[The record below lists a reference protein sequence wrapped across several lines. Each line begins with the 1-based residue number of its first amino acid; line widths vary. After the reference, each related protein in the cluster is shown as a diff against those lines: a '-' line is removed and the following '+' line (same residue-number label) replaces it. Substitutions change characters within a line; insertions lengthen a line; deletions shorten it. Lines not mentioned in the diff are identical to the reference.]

1 MSGATAGMTLDGL
14 QFAAGCTTLLHP
26 LTLEIGGRGVT
37 GIIGRNGSGK
47 STLLRLLA
55 RQQPP
60 SGGTI
65 HYEGR
70 NVGDWRGQAFA
81 RVVGYL
87 PQQVPTTAR
96 LTVHELVAFGRY
108 PWHGA
113 FRRFSADDAAKVEE
127 ALHLTGMA
135 GLADRF
141 LETLSGGERQRAWL
155 TMLVAQEARLL
166 LLDEPIAAL
175 DVGHQIEVLGLLRR
189 LSETH
194 RVASVVVIHE
204 INMAAR
210 FCDRIIA
217 LRDGRLIADATPDEL
232 LAPDR
237 LDAIYGIPMGVALLP
252 EGRGRFVFP
261 WGDRVGSPGGA
272 AIRPQRA

>member
-1 MSGATAGMTLDGL
+1 MDGTTTGMTLAGL
-14 QFAAGCTTLLHP
+14 QFAVGDKILLAP
-26 LTLEIGGRGVT
+26 LTLDIGRQGVT
-37 GIIGRNGSGK
+37 GIIGQNGSGK

-65 HYEGR
+65 HYDGR
-70 NVGDWRGQAFA
+70 DVVDWPDRAFA
-81 RVVGYL
+81 RAVGYL
-87 PQQVPTTAR
+87 PQHVPITTR
-96 LTVHELVAFGRY
+96 LTVRELVAFGRY

-113 FRRFSADDAAKVEE
+113 FRRFGEGDAVKVEE
-127 ALHLTGMA
+127 ALHLTGMV

-155 TMLVAQEARLL
+155 TMLVAQEAQLL

-175 DVGHQIEVLGLLRR
+175 DVGHQIEVLSLLRQ

-217 LRDGRLIADATPDEL
+217 LRQGRLVADAAPDEL

-237 LDAIYGIPMGVALLP
+237 LDAIYGIPMGVAHLP
-252 EGRGRFVFP
+252 EGRGRFAFP
-261 WGDRVGSPGGA
+261 MA
-272 AIRPQRA
+272 AG

>member
-1 MSGATAGMTLDGL
+1 MTGMTLDGL
-14 QFAAGCTTLLHP
+14 RYAVGGAPLLHP
-26 LTLEIGGRGVT
+26 LTLEIGSRGMT
-37 GIIGRNGSGK
+37 GIIGQNGSGK

-60 SGGTI
+60 SGGTLR
-65 HYEGR
+65 YEGR
-70 NVGDWRGQAFA
+70 DVGDWPGRAFA
-81 RVVGYL
+81 RAVGYL
-87 PQQVPTTAR
+87 PQQVPVTAR
-96 LTVHELVAFGRY
+96 LTVRELVAFGRY

-113 FRRFSADDAAKVEE
+113 FRRFGEGDAAKVDE
-127 ALHLTGMA
+127 ALGLTGMA
-135 GLADRF
+135 GLAERF

-155 TMLVAQEARLL
+155 AMLVAQEARLL

-189 LSETH
+189 LGEARH
-194 RVASVVVIHE
+194 VASVVVIHE

-217 LRDGRLIADATPDEL
+217 LRQGRLVADAAPDDL

-237 LDAIYGIPMGVALLP
+237 LDAIYGIPMGVAPLP
-252 EGRGRFVFP
+252 EGRGRFAFP
-261 WGDRVGSPGGA
+261 ITPGGPA
-272 AIRPQRA
+272 TRPPA

>member
-1 MSGATAGMTLDGL
+1 MNGSTTGMTLAGL
-14 QFAAGCTTLLHP
+14 QFAVEGKILLHP
-26 LTLEIGGRGVT
+26 LTLDIGRQGVT
-37 GIIGRNGSGK
+37 GIIGQNGSGK

-55 RQQPP
+55 RQQPS

-65 HYEGR
+65 YYDGR
-70 NVGDWRGQAFA
+70 DVVDWSDRAFA
-81 RVVGYL
+81 RAVGYL
-87 PQQVPTTAR
+87 PQHVPITTR
-96 LTVHELVAFGRY
+96 LTVRELVAFGRY

-113 FRRFSADDAAKVEE
+113 FRRFGEGDGLKVEE
-127 ALHLTGMA
+127 ALHLTGMV

-155 TMLVAQEARLL
+155 AMLVAQEARLL

-175 DVGHQIEVLGLLRR
+175 DVGHQIEVLSLLRQ
-189 LSETH
+189 LSEAH

-217 LRDGRLIADATPDEL
+217 LREGELVADATPDDL
-232 LAPDR
+232 LTPDS
-237 LDAIYGIPMGVALLP
+237 LNAIYGIPMGVTPLP
-252 EGRGRFVFP
+252 EGRGRFAFP
-261 WGDRVGSPGGA
+261 VTIG
-272 AIRPQRA
+272 

>member
-1 MSGATAGMTLDGL
+1 MNGSTTGMTLAGL
-14 QFAAGCTTLLHP
+14 QFAVEGKILLHP
-26 LTLEIGGRGVT
+26 LTLDIGRQGVT
-37 GIIGRNGSGK
+37 GIIGQNGSGK

-65 HYEGR
+65 YYDGR
-70 NVGDWRGQAFA
+70 DLVDWSDRAFA
-81 RVVGYL
+81 RAVGYL
-87 PQQVPTTAR
+87 PQHVPITTR
-96 LTVHELVAFGRY
+96 LTVRELVAFGRY

-113 FRRFSADDAAKVEE
+113 FRRFGEGDGLKVEE
-127 ALHLTGMA
+127 ALHLTGMV

-155 TMLVAQEARLL
+155 AMLVAQEARLL

-175 DVGHQIEVLGLLRR
+175 DVGHQIEVLSLLRQ
-189 LSETH
+189 LSEAH

-217 LRDGRLIADATPDEL
+217 LREGELVADATPDDL
-232 LAPDR
+232 LTPDS
-237 LDAIYGIPMGVALLP
+237 LNAIYGIPMGVTPLP
-252 EGRGRFVFP
+252 EGRGRFAFP
-261 WGDRVGSPGGA
+261 VTIG
-272 AIRPQRA
+272 

>member
-1 MSGATAGMTLDGL
+1 MNEATTGMTLDDL
-14 QFAAGCTTLLHP
+14 QFAVASTTLLHP
-26 LTLEIGGRGVT
+26 LTLDIGMQGVT
-37 GIIGRNGSGK
+37 GIIGQNGSGK

-55 RQQPP
+55 RQQAP
-60 SGGTI
+60 SGGAI
-65 HYEGR
+65 RYNGR
-70 NVGDWRGQAFA
+70 DVVDWPDRAFA
-81 RVVGYL
+81 RAVAYL
-87 PQQVPTTAR
+87 PQNVPVTTR
-96 LTVHELVAFGRY
+96 LTVRELVAFGRY

-113 FRRFSADDAAKVEE
+113 FRRFGEGDALKVEE
-127 ALHLTGMA
+127 ALHLTGMV

-155 TMLVAQEARLL
+155 AMLVAQEAQLL

-175 DVGHQIEVLGLLRR
+175 DVGHQIEVLGLLRQ

-217 LRDGRLIADATPDEL
+217 LRQGRLVADATPDEL
-232 LAPDR
+232 LTPDR
-237 LDAIYGIPMGVALLP
+237 LDAIYNVPMGVSPLL
-252 EGRGRFVFP
+252 EGKGRFAYP
-261 WGDRVGSPGGA
+261 L
-272 AIRPQRA
+272 

>member
-1 MSGATAGMTLDGL
+1 MDGTTTGMTLAGL
-14 QFAAGCTTLLHP
+14 QFAVGDKILLAP
-26 LTLEIGGRGVT
+26 LTLDIGRQGVT
-37 GIIGRNGSGK
+37 GIIGQNGSGK

-65 HYEGR
+65 HYDGR
-70 NVGDWRGQAFA
+70 DVVDWPDRAFA
-81 RVVGYL
+81 RAVGYL
-87 PQQVPTTAR
+87 PQHVPITTR
-96 LTVHELVAFGRY
+96 LTVRELVAFGRY

-113 FRRFSADDAAKVEE
+113 FRRFGEGDAVKVEE
-127 ALHLTGMA
+127 ALHLTGMV

-155 TMLVAQEARLL
+155 AMLVAQEAQLL

-175 DVGHQIEVLGLLRR
+175 DVGHQIEVLNLLRQ

-194 RVASVVVIHE
+194 HVASVVVIHE

-217 LRDGRLIADATPDEL
+217 LRQGRLVADATPDEL

-237 LDAIYGIPMGVALLP
+237 LDAIYGIPMGVAPLL
-252 EGRGRFVFP
+252 EGRGRFAYP
-261 WGDRVGSPGGA
+261 
-272 AIRPQRA
+272 I

>member
-1 MSGATAGMTLDGL
+1 MTLDGL
-14 QFAAGCTTLLHP
+14 QFAVAGTTLLHP
-26 LTLEIGGRGVT
+26 LTLEIGSQGVT
-37 GIIGRNGSGK
+37 GIIGQNGSGK
-47 STLLRLLA
+47 STLLRLIA

-65 HYEGR
+65 RYDGR
-70 NVGDWRGQAFA
+70 DVGDWPDRAFA
-81 RVVGYL
+81 RAVGYL
-87 PQQVPTTAR
+87 PQQLPITAR
-96 LTVHELVAFGRY
+96 LTVRELVAFGRY

-113 FRRFSADDAAKVEE
+113 FRRFGEGDAVKVEE
-127 ALHLTGMA
+127 ALRLTGMA

-155 TMLVAQEARLL
+155 AMLVAQEARLL

-175 DVGHQIEVLGLLRR
+175 DVGHQIEVLGLLRQ

-217 LRDGRLIADATPDEL
+217 LRAGRLVADATPDEV
-232 LAPDR
+232 LAPDH
-237 LDAIYGIPMGVALLP
+237 LNAIYGIPMGVAPLP
-252 EGRGRFVFP
+252 EGGGRFAFP
-261 WGDRVGSPGGA
+261 
-272 AIRPQRA
+272 I

>member
-14 QFAAGCTTLLHP
+14 QFAVGRTPLLHP
-26 LTLEIGGRGVT
+26 LTLEIGKLGVT
-37 GIIGRNGSGK
+37 GIIGQNGSGK

-65 HYEGR
+65 RYEGR
-70 NVGDWRGQAFA
+70 DVGDWPDRAFA

-87 PQQVPTTAR
+87 PQQVPITTR
-96 LTVHELVAFGRY
+96 LTVRELVAFGRY

-113 FRRFSADDAAKVEE
+113 FRRFGEDDAAKVEE

-135 GLADRF
+135 ALADRF
-141 LETLSGGERQRAWL
+141 VETLSGGERQRAWL
-155 TMLVAQEARLL
+155 AMLVAQEARLL

-175 DVGHQIEVLGLLRR
+175 DVGHQLEVLGLLRQ

-194 RVASVVVIHE
+194 HVVSVVVIHE

-217 LRDGRLIADATPDEL
+217 LREGRLVADATPDEL

-237 LDAIYGIPMGVALLP
+237 LDAIYGIPMAVATLP
-252 EGRGRFVFP
+252 DGRGRFGYP
-261 WGDRVGSPGGA
+261 L
-272 AIRPQRA
+272 

>member
-1 MSGATAGMTLDGL
+1 MNGTTAEMTLDGL
-14 QFAAGCTTLLHP
+14 QFAVEGTTLLHS
-26 LTLEIGGRGVT
+26 LTLDIGRQGVT
-37 GIIGRNGSGK
+37 GIIGQNGSGK

-65 HYEGR
+65 HYDGR
-70 NVGDWRGQAFA
+70 DIGDWPDRAFA

-87 PQQVPTTAR
+87 PQHVPITTR
-96 LTVHELVAFGRY
+96 LTVRELVAFGRY

-113 FRRFSADDAAKVEE
+113 FRRFSEVDAVKVDE
-127 ALHLTGMA
+127 ALDLTAMT
-135 GLADRF
+135 GLAERF

-155 TMLVAQEARLL
+155 AMLVAQEAQLL

-175 DVGHQIEVLGLLRR
+175 DVGHQIEVLGLLRQ

-194 RVASVVVIHE
+194 GVASVVVIHE

-217 LRDGRLIADATPDEL
+217 LREGRLVADATPDEL
-232 LAPDR
+232 LAPGR
-237 LDAIYGIPMGVALLP
+237 LDAIYGVPMDVAPLP
-252 EGRGRFVFP
+252 EGRGRFAFP
-261 WGDRVGSPGGA
+261 RVGGG
-272 AIRPQRA
+272 

>member
-1 MSGATAGMTLDGL
+1 MNGTSTGMTLADL
-14 QFAAGCTTLLHP
+14 QFAVGGKMLLQP
-26 LTLEIGGRGVT
+26 LTLDIGRQGLT
-37 GIIGRNGSGK
+37 GIIGQNGSGK

-65 HYEGR
+65 HYDGR
-70 NVGDWRGQAFA
+70 DVVDWPDRAFA
-81 RVVGYL
+81 RAVGYL
-87 PQQVPTTAR
+87 PQHVPITTR
-96 LTVHELVAFGRY
+96 LTVRELVAFGRY

-113 FRRFSADDAAKVEE
+113 FRRFSEADAVKVDE
-127 ALHLTGMA
+127 ALDLTAMT
-135 GLADRF
+135 GLAERF

-155 TMLVAQEARLL
+155 AMLVAQEARLL

-175 DVGHQIEVLGLLRR
+175 DVGHQIEVLSLLRQ

-194 RVASVVVIHE
+194 RAASVVVIHE

-217 LRDGRLIADATPDEL
+217 LRQGHLVADAAPEEL
-232 LAPDR
+232 LIPDR
-237 LDAIYGIPMGVALLP
+237 LDAIYGIPMGVAPLP
-252 EGRGRFVFP
+252 EGRGRFAFP
-261 WGDRVGSPGGA
+261 MADR
-272 AIRPQRA
+272 

>member
-1 MSGATAGMTLDGL
+1 MHEATAGMSLDGL
-14 QFAAGCTTLLHP
+14 RFVVGSATLLHS

-37 GIIGRNGSGK
+37 GIIGQNGSGK

-70 NVGDWRGQAFA
+70 DVSDWPDRAFA

-87 PQQVPTTAR
+87 PQQVPITTR
-96 LTVHELVAFGRY
+96 LTVHELVAYGRY

-113 FRRFSADDAAKVEE
+113 FRRFDEGDAAKVEE

-155 TMLVAQEARLL
+155 AMLVAQEARLL

-194 RVASVVVIHE
+194 HVASVVVIHE
-204 INMAAR
+204 INMATR

-217 LRDGRLIADATPDEL
+217 LRQGRLVADATPDEL
-232 LAPDR
+232 LTPEH
-237 LDAIYGIPMGVALLP
+237 LDAIYGIPMGVAPLP
-252 EGRGRFVFP
+252 GGMGRFAFP
-261 WGDRVGSPGGA
+261 RVRHARSSD
-272 AIRPQRA
+272 

>member
-1 MSGATAGMTLDGL
+1 MNGTTTGMALADL
-14 QFAAGCTTLLHP
+14 QFAVGGKTLLRP
-26 LTLEIGGRGVT
+26 LTLDIGGQGVT
-37 GIIGRNGSGK
+37 GIIGQNGSGK

-65 HYEGR
+65 RYDGR
-70 NVGDWRGQAFA
+70 DVADWPDRAFA
-81 RVVGYL
+81 RAVGYL
-87 PQQVPTTAR
+87 PQHVPITTR
-96 LTVHELVAFGRY
+96 LTVRELVAFGRY

-113 FRRFSADDAAKVEE
+113 FRRFGEGDAVKVEE
-127 ALHLTGMA
+127 ALHLTGMV

-155 TMLVAQEARLL
+155 AMLVAQEAQLL
-166 LLDEPIAAL
+166 LLDEPIAGL
-175 DVGHQIEVLGLLRR
+175 DVGHQIEVLGLLRQ

-204 INMAAR
+204 INMAAC

-217 LRDGRLIADATPDEL
+217 LRQGRLVADATPDEL

-237 LDAIYGIPMGVALLP
+237 LGAIYGIPMGVAPLP
-252 EGRGRFVFP
+252 EGMGRFAFP
-261 WGDRVGSPGGA
+261 KSSG
-272 AIRPQRA
+272 

>member
-1 MSGATAGMTLDGL
+1 MNGSTTGMTLAGL
-14 QFAAGCTTLLHP
+14 QFAVEGKILLHP
-26 LTLEIGGRGVT
+26 LTLDIGRQGVT
-37 GIIGRNGSGK
+37 GIIGQNGSGK

-65 HYEGR
+65 YYDGR
-70 NVGDWRGQAFA
+70 DLVDWSDRAFA
-81 RVVGYL
+81 RAVGYL
-87 PQQVPTTAR
+87 PQHVPITTR
-96 LTVHELVAFGRY
+96 LTVRELVAFGRY

-113 FRRFSADDAAKVEE
+113 FRRFGEGDGLKVEE
-127 ALHLTGMA
+127 ALRLTGMV

-155 TMLVAQEARLL
+155 AMLVAQEARLL

-175 DVGHQIEVLGLLRR
+175 DVGHQIEVLGLLRQ
-189 LSETH
+189 LSEAH

-217 LRDGRLIADATPDEL
+217 LREGGLVDDATPDDL
-232 LAPDR
+232 LTPDS
-237 LDAIYGIPMGVALLP
+237 LNAVYGIPMGVAPLP
-252 EGRGRFVFP
+252 EGRGRFAFP
-261 WGDRVGSPGGA
+261 V
-272 AIRPQRA
+272 AIG